1 MSKTIREGKLKS
13 RGEKLCGKYT
23 SNHLI
28 HEEKGQI
35 KTKKVP
41 YVTLEVSS
49 IYSQAFFPHFNLVN
63 QSTFN

>member
-13 RGEKLCGKYT
+13 RGRNCVVNTKY
-23 SNHLI
+23 NHLI

-35 KTKKVP
+35 RTKKVP

-49 IYSQAFFPHFNLVN
+49 IYSQAFFPHSNLVN